1 MQLKHGLTFVKML
14 NSARMLMCM
23 PVCVS
28 GYAQKIVCKDK
39 HQTVNI
45 NYLNRWERV
54 LEAYD
59 FQNSSIM

>member
-1 MQLKHGLTFVKML
+1 MQLKYNLTSGKML
-14 NSARMLMCM
+14 NSARMLMHM

-39 HQTVNI
+39 HLTVNR
-45 NYLNRWERV
+45 NYLNRWESV

-59 FQNSSIM
+59 F